1 MGIGSGYNLGRENL
15 LQIIM
20 TLCCLTVLVAPD
32 YGNAG
37 VNRNWTSLNE
47 RNYIED
53 AYKDASV
60 NYPGVIDKPVSQCDF
75 SVYKGFSSDLDGDG
89 NNELIVSGSLNEKI
103 TYVMVYYLEDGR
115 WTCNIVNSCE
125 GGSVFDIKVID
136 VDKDDRPDIYS
147 VLLDKD
153 LRRYCRIERMINGA
167 FTSLFS
173 LDTKGGL
180 SFSCNISLMRASEK
194 EKYRVR
200 IDEVEY
206 PDSDEGDVRQ
216 RTYFYRL
223 DKDVFVLENIY
234 SGRQ

>member
-1 MGIGSGYNLGRENL
+1 ML
-15 LQIIM
+15 LRIS
-20 TLCCLTVLVAPD
+20 TLFCLALFLST
-32 YGNAG
+32 GFGFAG
-37 VNRNWTSLNE
+37 VLGNWTSLNE

-53 AYKDASV
+53 TYRDASV
-60 NYPGVIDKPVSQCDF
+60 NYPGVIEKPVSQCDF

-103 TYVMVYYLEDGR
+103 TYVMVYYLEEGK

-136 VDKDDRPDIYS
+136 VDNDERPDIYS
-147 VLLDKD
+147 VLLDKN

-180 SFSCNISLMRASEK
+180 SFSCNISLTRAHEK
-194 EKYRVR
+194 EKFRVR

-206 PDSDEGDVRQ
+206 PDTDEGDVRQ

>member
-1 MGIGSGYNLGRENL
+1 ML
-15 LQIIM
+15 LRIS
-20 TLCCLTVLVAPD
+20 TLFCWALFLTT
-32 YGNAG
+32 GFGFAG
-37 VNRNWTSLNE
+37 VFANWTSLNE

-53 AYKDASV
+53 TYRDASV
-60 NYPGVIDKPVSQCDF
+60 NYPGVIEKPVSQCDF

-103 TYVMVYYLEDGR
+103 TYVMAYYLEEGK

-125 GGSVFDIKVID
+125 GGSVFDVKVID
-136 VDKDDRPDIYS
+136 VDNDERPDIYS
-147 VLLDKD
+147 VLLDKN

-180 SFSCNISLMRASEK
+180 SFSCNISLTRANEK
-194 EKYRVR
+194 EKFRVR

-206 PDSDEGDVRQ
+206 PDTDEGDVRQ

>member
-1 MGIGSGYNLGRENL
+1 ML
-15 LQIIM
+15 LRIS
-20 TLCCLTVLVAPD
+20 TLFCLALFLST
-32 YGNAG
+32 GFGFAG
-37 VNRNWTSLNE
+37 VLGNWTSVNE

-53 AYKDASV
+53 TYRDASV
-60 NYPGVIDKPVSQCDF
+60 NYPGVIEKPVSQCDF

-103 TYVMVYYLEDGR
+103 TYVMVYYLEDGK

-125 GGSVFDIKVID
+125 GGSVFDVKVID
-136 VDKDDRPDIYS
+136 VDNDERPDIYS
-147 VLLDKD
+147 VLLDKN

-180 SFSCNISLMRASEK
+180 SFSCNISLTRANEK
-194 EKYRVR
+194 EKFRVR

-206 PDSDEGDVRQ
+206 PDTDEGDVRQ

>member
-1 MGIGSGYNLGRENL
+1 MVFLIMASPRLIVADTGILSS
-15 LQIIM
+15 I
-20 TLCCLTVLVAPD
+20 
-32 YGNAG
+32 
-37 VNRNWTSLNE
+37 NE

-53 AYKDASV
+53 AYRDAEV
-60 NYPGVIDKPVSQCDF
+60 NYPGVIEKPISQCDF

-89 NNELIVSGSLNEKI
+89 NTELVVSGSLNEKL
-103 TYVMVYYLEDGR
+103 TYVMVYYIENGK

-136 VDKDDRPDIYS
+136 LDNNGKPEIYS

-153 LRRYCRIERMINGA
+153 LRRYCRIEKMSEGR
-167 FTSLFS
+167 FSSLFS

-180 SFSCNISLMRASEK
+180 SFSCNISLSRADVK
-194 EKYRVR
+194 EKYRIR

-206 PDSDEGDVRQ
+206 PESDEDDVRQ
-216 RTYFYRL
+216 RTYFYKL
-223 DKDVFVLENIY
+223 DREVFVLENIY

>member
-1 MGIGSGYNLGRENL
+1 LTL
-15 LQIIM
+15 LF
-20 TLCCLTVLVAPD
+20 TTGC
-32 YGNAG
+32 GFAG
-37 VNRNWTSLNE
+37 VFNNRSSLNE

-53 AYKDASV
+53 TYKDASV
-60 NYPGVIDKPVSQCDF
+60 NYPGVIEKPVSQCDF

-103 TYVMVYYLEDGR
+103 TYVLVYYLEEGK

-136 VDKDDRPDIYS
+136 VDNDEKPDIYS
-147 VLLDKD
+147 VLLDKN

-206 PDSDEGDVRQ
+206 PETDEGDVKQ

>member
-1 MGIGSGYNLGRENL
+1 ML
-15 LQIIM
+15 LRIS
-20 TLCCLTVLVAPD
+20 TLFCLALFLST
-32 YGNAG
+32 GFGFAG
-37 VNRNWTSLNE
+37 VLGNWTSLNE

-53 AYKDASV
+53 TYRDASV
-60 NYPGVIDKPVSQCDF
+60 NYPGVIEKPVSQCDF

-103 TYVMVYYLEDGR
+103 TYVMVYYLEEGK

-136 VDKDDRPDIYS
+136 VDNDERPDIYS
-147 VLLDKD
+147 VLLDKN

-180 SFSCNISLMRASEK
+180 SFSCNISLTRAHEK
-194 EKYRVR
+194 EKFRVR

-206 PDSDEGDVRQ
+206 PDTDEGDVRQ

-223 DKDVFVLENIY
+223 EKDVFVLENIY

>member
-1 MGIGSGYNLGRENL
+1 MKIL
-15 LQIIM
+15 LKIS
-20 TLCCLTVLVAPD
+20 TLFCLTLLFTT
-32 YGNAG
+32 GCGFAG
-37 VNRNWTSLNE
+37 IFNNWSSLNE

-53 AYKDASV
+53 TYKDASV
-60 NYPGVIDKPVSQCDF
+60 NYPGVIEKPVSQCDF

-103 TYVMVYYLEDGR
+103 TYVMVYYLEEGK

-136 VDKDDRPDIYS
+136 VDNDEKPDIYS
-147 VLLDKD
+147 VLLDKN

-180 SFSCNISLMRASEK
+180 SFSCNISLMRASEN

-206 PDSDEGDVRQ
+206 PETDEGDVKQ